1 MCLGDIIIMEVYM
14 IISATGL
21 LAFSH
26 LWLEDSLS
34 WKQLLHIWR
43 SLADWSSVSCC
54 PLTSLTFCFPNLP
67 RKEFHSFTAHDVA
80 RHLILFDLNL
90 ALSNFIWCHLLH
102 WKAVHNWS
110 LLTTFLL
117 TGTQWLSV
125 KWHLTW
131 SFLLSYSCRKPALYF
146 GLSMLTFS
154 DAFVVI
160 LCSIERL

>member
-54 PLTSLTFCFPNLP
+54 PLTSLTLLFSQSS
-67 RKEFHSFTAHDVA
+67 KEGVPQLYCT
-80 RHLILFDLNL
+80 
-90 ALSNFIWCHLLH
+90 WCGKTSHFVWFEPGTQQFYLMPPATLEGSAQLVPSH
-102 WKAVHNWS
+102 H
-110 LLTTFLL
+110 LL
-117 TGTQWLSV
+117 TGTQRLSV

-131 SFLLSYSCRKPALYF
+131 KFLLSYSCRKPALYF

-160 LCSIERL
+160 LCSTERL